1 MYSRELEGHS
11 LWAWTAAAASAPFA
25 WALGS
30 VTWVWTLGLGIGI
43 FALWLLAAGRT
54 RGRIPKWLAI
64 PEWALLTVALSM
76 AAQKCGDCWIT
87 AAHPGAF
94 PLVLLALAACSAA
107 SGCRAGARC
116 GAVLFWFVAGMF
128 LLLGVFSVQ
137 EAELSNLA
145 PRFTSPGERVIPF
158 LLPGAAVLLP
168 RKKGSTPWQWAL
180 LLLLTALGISVLTA
194 GVLSPGVAENSEG
207 AFFQMA
213 RGISILG
220 VAERFEAVV
229 AAALTLGWFCLMSL
243 LLTAGGHMAETIKEG
258 SGGWAVGASAL
269 IAWGLGYVGFAPNP
283 LLLAGAMLLL
293 WLIIPLITEKAPT

>member
-1 MYSRELEGHS
+1 MGLDGGCGQRTLC
-11 LWAWTAAAASAPFA
+11 
-25 WALGS
+25 
-30 VTWVWTLGLGIGI
+30 LGLRFCDLGLDFG
-43 FALWLLAAGRT
+43 AGDRNFC
-54 RGRIPKWLAI
+54 P
-64 PEWALLTVALSM
+64 M
-76 AAQKCGDCWIT
+76 ASGGGEDERQNPQMAGDPGMG
-87 AAHPGAF
+87 AAHRGPFYGGTE
-94 PLVLLALAACSAA
+94 VR
-107 SGCRAGARC
+107 G
-116 GAVLFWFVAGMF
+116 
-128 LLLGVFSVQ
+128 LLGVFSVQ

-168 RKKGSTPWQWAL
+168 RKKGSTPWQWGL

-243 LLTAGGHMAETIKEG
+243 LLTAGGHMAETMKEG
-258 SGGWAVGASAL
+258 AGGWAVGASAL